1 MKILLLGSGAL
12 KIGQA
17 GEFDYSGSQAIKTFR
32 REGHEVILINPN
44 IATVQTDPLDFQTEN
59 SFGASRVYFCPVDT
73 VFVEKILDKEKPD
86 ALALS
91 FGGQTALNCGLE
103 LEKSG
108 ILNKYGVRILGTP
121 VSAIESTE
129 DREIFKQKLRE
140 IDVKTPR
147 SISAMSMEE
156 AVAASKEIGFPLI
169 MRAGFTLGGQG
180 SGFCE
185 TPDNFEKMA
194 GEAFAFSPQI
204 LVEEDLRGW
213 KEIEYEIVRDN
224 ADNTIAVLNMENFDP
239 LGIHTGE
246 SIVVSP
252 SMTLANRE
260 YQMLRT
266 VALKTIRHLGIV
278 GECNIQYALNPN
290 DDREY
295 RVIEVNARLSR
306 SSALASKACGYPLAA
321 VAAEIML
328 GKDLPEIDNAITKV
342 TKAFFEPALDYIAI
356 KVPRWDLHKFRKV
369 SDTIATEMKSVGE
382 VMALGRNFPETIQK
396 SIRMLNIGCEG
407 VLDGPIDYQ
416 DKEELQKDIKVAS
429 PRRIF
434 AISEGM
440 YRGYFT
446 IEECWEMTKIDH
458 WFLQQLKRITDCA
471 MELDNAFEGEKRE
484 ERKEKRNGNLLDVSA
499 AKSRTSNFESRISN
513 ELLKKAKVL
522 GFSDVEIARRIGS
535 TFGQVRQQRK
545 SAGILPVTKQVD
557 TLAAEFPAQ
566 TNYLYTTF
574 LGEKNDV

>member
-32 REGHEVILINPN
+32 KHGHEVILINPN
-44 IATVQTDPLDFQTEN
+44 IATVQTDPLEFQTEN
-59 SFGASRVYFCPVDT
+59 SFGANKVYFTPVNIN
-73 VFVEKILDKEKPD
+73 FVQKILEKERPD

-108 ILNKYGVRILGTP
+108 ILEKFGVKILGTP

-129 DREIFKQKLRE
+129 DREIFKQRLKE
-140 IDVKTPR
+140 ISVKTPR

-156 AVAASKEIGFPLI
+156 AIAASKEIGFPLI

-185 TPDNFEKMA
+185 TPENFEKMVE
-194 GEAFAFSPQI
+194 EAFAFSPQI

-213 KEIEYEIVRDN
+213 KEIEYEIVRDG
-224 ADNTIAVLNMENFDP
+224 ADNCIAVLNMENFDP

-246 SIVVSP
+246 SIVISP

-290 DDREY
+290 DDSEY

-306 SSALASKACGYPLAA
+306 SSALASKASGYPLAA

-328 GKDLPEIDNAITKV
+328 GKSLPEIQNAITK
-342 TKAFFEPALDYIAI
+342 TTTAFFEPALDYVAI

-382 VMALGRNFPETIQK
+382 VMGLGRNFPETIQK

-407 VLDGPIDYQ
+407 LLDPPVQYET
-416 DKEELQKDIKVAS
+416 KEAVEKDIRTAS

-434 AISEGM
+434 AVSVGIFSGF
-440 YRGYFT
+440 FT
-446 IEECWEMTKIDH
+446 LEQVWEMTKIDR
-458 WFLQQLKRITDCA
+458 WFLQQIERICTCAQRLEKETLTD
-471 MELDNAFEGEKRE
+471 
-484 ERKEKRNGNLLDVSA
+484 
-499 AKSRTSNFESRISN
+499 
-513 ELLKKAKVL
+513 ELLREAKVL
-522 GFSDVEIARRIGS
+522 GFSDTDISRRTSKSFAEIRD
-535 TFGQVRQQRK
+535 QRK
-545 SAGILPVTKQVD
+545 AANIVPITKQID

-574 LGEKNDV
+574 LGEKDDV

>member
-1 MKILLLGSGAL
+1 
-12 KIGQA
+12 
-17 GEFDYSGSQAIKTFR
+17 
-32 REGHEVILINPN
+32 
-44 IATVQTDPLDFQTEN
+44 
-59 SFGASRVYFCPVDT
+59 
-73 VFVEKILDKEKPD
+73 
-86 ALALS
+86 
-91 FGGQTALNCGLE
+91 
-103 LEKSG
+103 
-108 ILNKYGVRILGTP
+108 
-121 VSAIESTE
+121 
-129 DREIFKQKLRE
+129 
-140 IDVKTPR
+140 
-147 SISAMSMEE
+147 
-156 AVAASKEIGFPLI
+156 

-185 TPDNFEKMA
+185 TPENFEQMA
-194 GEAFAFSPQI
+194 KDAFAFSPQI

-224 ADNTIAVLNMENFDP
+224 ADNCLAVLNMENFDP

-278 GECNIQYALNPN
+278 GECNIQYALNPD

-328 GKDLPEIDNAITKV
+328 GKNLAEIDNAITKV

-396 SIRMLNIGCEG
+396 AIRMLNIGCEG
-407 VLDGPIDYQ
+407 ILDSPVEYAGQAEI
-416 DKEELQKDIKVAS
+416 ETDIRTAS

-434 AISEGM
+434 AISQGIF
-440 YRGYFT
+440 RGIFT
-446 IEECWEMTKIDH
+446 VEQVWDMTKIDR
-458 WFLQQLKRITDCA
+458 WFLQQIDRICA
-471 MELDNAFEGEKRE
+471 CAHRLE
-484 ERKEKRNGNLLDVSA
+484 KEKLTDQ
-499 AKSRTSNFESRISN
+499 
-513 ELLKKAKVL
+513 LLKEAKVL
-522 GFSDVEIARRIGS
+522 GFADQEIADRSGKKFNDIRA
-535 TFGQVRQQRK
+535 QRK
-545 SAGILPVTKQVD
+545 TAGIIPITKQVD
-557 TLAAEFPAQ
+557 TLAAEFPAR

-574 LGEKNDV
+574 LGEKDDV

>member
-12 KIGQA
+12 QIGQA

-32 REGHEVILINPN
+32 KNGHEVVLINPN
-44 IATVQTDPLDFQTEN
+44 IATVQTDPE
-59 SFGASRVYFCPVDT
+59 SFHAGDSNGANKIYFVPVNPT
-73 VFVEKILDKEKPD
+73 FVEKIIQKESPD

-108 ILNKYGVRILGTP
+108 ILKKYGVKILGTP
-121 VSAIESTE
+121 VPVIEATE
-129 DREIFKQKLRE
+129 DREIFKQKLKE
-140 IDVKTPR
+140 ISVDTPK
-147 SISAMSMEE
+147 SICAYTLEE
-156 AVAASKEIGFPLI
+156 AIAASKKIGFPLI

-185 TPDNFEKMA
+185 TPEKFEQMA
-194 GEAFAFSPQI
+194 KDAFAFSPQI

-213 KEIEYEIVRDN
+213 KEVEYEVVRDA
-224 ADNTIAVLNMENFDP
+224 ADNCITVLNMENFDP

-266 VALKTIRHLGIV
+266 VAIKTIRHLGIV

-290 DDREY
+290 NDKEY

-306 SSALASKACGYPLAA
+306 SSALASKASGYPLAA
-321 VAAEIML
+321 VAAEIMI
-328 GKDLPEIDNAITKV
+328 GKTLPEIENAITK
-342 TKAFFEPALDYIAI
+342 TTTAFFEPALDYIAL
-356 KVPRWDLHKFRKV
+356 KFPRWDLHKFRKV

-382 VMALGRNFPETIQK
+382 VMALGKTFPEAVQK
-396 SIRMLNIGCEG
+396 AVRMLAIGTEG
-407 VLDGPIDYQ
+407 VLDAPKKY
-416 DKEELQKDIKVAS
+416 ENETDIKDDIITAS
-429 PRRIF
+429 PRRMF
-434 AISEGM
+434 AICQALYQNLYSV
-440 YRGYFT
+440 
-446 IEECWEMTKIDH
+446 EEIWKMTKIDH
-458 WFLQQLKRITDCA
+458 WFLQQLNRIATMGQRLDTETLTD
-471 MELDNAFEGEKRE
+471 
-484 ERKEKRNGNLLDVSA
+484 
-499 AKSRTSNFESRISN
+499 
-513 ELLKKAKVL
+513 ELLFQAKKL
-522 GFSDVEIARRIGS
+522 GFSDTEIAQRTNTS
-535 TFGQVRQQRK
+535 FASVRAQRK
-545 SAGILPVTKQVD
+545 KAGIMPVAKQID

-574 LGEKNDV
+574 HGVEHDV